1 MTGRDQARLLGLFFW
16 LLTGF
21 QLLVIGLIGLLYI
34 FIFGAV
40 FASVPAKKGDPPPEL
55 IIGIVIAVVAILL
68 LTTILFAIPKIVA
81 GYGLRHDKK
90 WARIWTII
98 ACCMA
103 VMSFP
108 FGTAIGIFGL
118 VFMFGDTG
126 KAYFDSLDSGRL
138 STGPAMAPPPS
149 SWQ

>member
-21 QLLVIGLIGLLYI
+21 QLLMIGLIGFLYVA
-34 FIFGAV
+34 IFGAV
-40 FASVPAKKGDPPPEL
+40 FASVPTKKGDPPPEFIL
-55 IIGIVIAVVAILL
+55 AVVVAVVAILFV
-68 LTTILFAIPKIVA
+68 TTILFAIPKIVA
-81 GYGLRHDKK
+81 GYGLRNEKK

-108 FGTAIGIFGL
+108 LGTAVGVFGL

-138 STGPAMAPPPS
+138 STGRSMAPPPN

>member
-40 FASVPAKKGDPPPEL
+40 FATVPAKPGDPPPEL
-55 IIGIVIAVVAILL
+55 VLTIVIAVVAILL
-68 LTTILFAIPKIVA
+68 VMTLLFAIPKIVA
-81 GYGLRHDKK
+81 GYGLRHEKS

-103 VMSFP
+103 VMHFP
-108 FGTAIGIFGL
+108 LGTAVGVFGL

-126 KAYFDSLDSGRL
+126 RAYFENLGNGRL
-138 STGPAMAPPPS
+138 STGPAMAPPPN